1 MEIAYIIIGSFLT
14 AVGVAIFT
22 APSKIVD
29 GGASGI
35 ATICYHLFGWD
46 IGLVTLAISLP
57 LFVLGLK
64 IFGQQYG
71 LKSLLGTILL
81 SLFISLLNK
90 CLGYQGIL
98 DLSKDSSHLLA
109 SLFGGVIT
117 GFGIGLVLKSG
128 SNTGGTDIIAQI
140 LSRYTFLSQ
149 GTALFLVDATVILA
163 SAFFLSLE
171 SALYGIITAYIT
183 TMVVNQVV
191 VGIGTKSE
199 KTVFII
205 SEKPQGIEEAILNEL
220 GHGGTILTAYGMYS
234 KIPKPVIMCVISN
247 HELGQ
252 LTNFVHNIDPKAFM
266 IVQEAYQVLGEGF
279 TPIEEATWGDESD
292 VTQQKETKK
301 KITSPKVS
309 QDNSH

>member
-1 MEIAYIIIGSFLT
+1 
-14 AVGVAIFT
+14 
-22 APSKIVD
+22 
-29 GGASGI
+29 
-35 ATICYHLFGWD
+35 
-46 IGLVTLAISLP
+46 
-57 LFVLGLK
+57 
-64 IFGQQYG
+64 
-71 LKSLLGTILL
+71 
-81 SLFISLLNK
+81 
-90 CLGYQGIL
+90 L